1 MSITNRIMVIFL
13 ISTNWLLIF
22 FRTCGG
28 ARNLTNRFR
37 LQCWRPMQQCHHI
50 DLPVILMQLAYL
62 LQKLLALNVCSVMCI
77 YIVGMKLC
85 SKS

>member
-13 ISTNWLLIF
+13 ISTNWLHIF

-50 DLPVILMQLAYL
+50 DLPVFE
-62 LQKLLALNVCSVMCI
+62 KR
-77 YIVGMKLC
+77 
-85 SKS
+85 